1 MQSGYPDYEPLINPS
16 FYITKLPSSF
26 KALMVE
32 IYNQEE
38 VYQLDCSHINF
49 LYCYNST
56 FCYNMGKKS
65 VCCNKNIKKIKARTS
80 QIANKLE

>member
-49 LYCYNST
+49 LYCSKDLT
-56 FCYNMGKKS
+56 ECTLLLGF
-65 VCCNKNIKKIKARTS
+65 
-80 QIANKLE
+80 